1 MAITFA
7 VTQLVRDVTA
17 SKRVHRGKITATG
30 TNTAGGDAA
39 AASLFGLSVLDQL
52 NLTPADNGT
61 LQFSPKWVKSTGK
74 IKFFGTNAVPGAAV
88 GDPEVTAGTTLSTY
102 EMEFEAVGR

>member
-1 MAITFA
+1 MALTFA
-7 VTQLVRDVTA
+7 VTQFTRDVTA
-17 SKRVHRGKITATG
+17 SRRVHRGKLTATG
-30 TNTAGGDAA
+30 TNTAGGDAVTPA
-39 AASLFGLSVLDQL
+39 LFGLSVVDQL
-52 NLTPADNGT
+52 KLTASDNGT
-61 LQFSPKWVKSTGK
+61 LVFQPKWIKSTGK